1 MADPAPTLQGW
12 GCCNVTRVAHANRH
26 YCPGK
31 KKETTHVPAQR
42 PEKPVSF
49 HGRALGRTKA
59 SHAAGPTRRLS
70 CPPLYLYRK
79 HAEVANAC
87 EHIRRETTTIMC
99 WQHTEDESVTT
110 RATVLAV
117 ESERYPLNLLEVE
130 LGVDLYVLP
139 RWVPA
144 HRLNVIPCVPG
155 RLRAMWHRLI

>member
-31 KKETTHVPAQR
+31 KRETTHVPAQR

-49 HGRALGRTKA
+49 HGWALGRTKA

-79 HAEVANAC
+79 HAEVANALQGRPHGFSDGGGWC
-87 EHIRRETTTIMC
+87 
-99 WQHTEDESVTT
+99 Q
-110 RATVLAV
+110 V

-130 LGVDLYVLP
+130 LGVDLYVLS

-144 HRLNVIPCVPG
+144 HRLNVVPCVPG